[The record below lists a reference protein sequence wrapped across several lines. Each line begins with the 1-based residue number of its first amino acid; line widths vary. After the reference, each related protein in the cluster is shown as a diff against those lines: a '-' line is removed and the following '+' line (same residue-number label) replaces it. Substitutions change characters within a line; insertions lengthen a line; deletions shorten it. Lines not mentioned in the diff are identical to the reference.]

1 VDELERRLTNV
12 RAAAE
17 RAGVDAVVVA
27 GSEYTGFEG
36 AVTYLSGFTIVHR
49 YAYVVVPRDGEP
61 AIVFPAEA
69 RYVGEH
75 GTTLLEE
82 QVFAPHP
89 GEWLA
94 DRLRGGRVGVY
105 GLDYVMTVRDYRA
118 LAAAAEV
125 VPFDEE
131 FDLARAVK
139 SDKELESVRDSVRIN
154 TEGFRIF
161 LRHYR
166 PGVSAA
172 EVMAECE
179 RYFVEE
185 GCGRLT
191 MDMVLAGPEFLL
203 ARKDLELGE
212 FVLPSL
218 EIAGPG
224 GHWVEVSRAIGEPDD
239 DGLRM
244 LEAYGKYFEAAQA
257 ALRPGATAHDV
268 HRAVSRGFD
277 ERGYHLGHVTGHS
290 IGMTMIEHPKI
301 GEGVETE
308 LAENMV
314 FSMHPHAITPDGR
327 GCLYMQETWLVT
339 ANGGEP
345 LSGLPMRA
353 YAANETVTHL

>member
-1 VDELERRLTNV
+1 VDELSRRFANV

-17 RAGVDAVVVA
+17 RAGLDAVVVA

-49 YAYVVVPRDGEP
+49 YAYVVVPLDGEP
-61 AIVFPAEA
+61 VIVFPSEA

-75 GTTLLEE
+75 GHAQIE
-82 QVFAPHP
+82 QVFQPHP

-94 DRLRGGRVGVY
+94 GRLGGRRVGVY
-105 GLDYVMTVRDYRA
+105 GLDYVMTVRDFQP

-125 VPFDEE
+125 VRFDEE
-131 FDLARAVK
+131 LDLARAVK
-139 SDKELESVRDSVRIN
+139 SDAELESVRDSVRIN

-161 LRHYR
+161 LEHYR

-179 RYFVEE
+179 RYFVDE

-203 ARKDLELGE
+203 ARKDVVLGD

-224 GHWVEVSRAIGEPDD
+224 GHWVEVSRAIGEPDE
-239 DGLRM
+239 DGRRM
-244 LEAYGKYFEAAQA
+244 MDAYEEYFDAART

-268 HRAVSRGFD
+268 HRAVSKGFVD
-277 ERGYHLGHVTGHS
+277 RGYHLGHVTGHS

-308 LAENMV
+308 LATNMV
-314 FSMHPHAITPDGR
+314 FSMHPHAITADGT

-339 ANGGEP
+339 ADGGEP
-345 LSGLPMRA
+345 LSGLPMRVYSA
-353 YAANETVTHL
+353 DESVTHS